1 MYHAM
6 VSTAPYTAP
15 AAPAAHSA
23 PYPAIYR
30 NLMSTSLL
38 GTVYRVGEDADT
50 VSQAVEATLEDSS
63 TYLLYRSIVMAMA
76 GQRGKEREQLQQQV
90 EQHPEDG
97 ASKVALALTL
107 LFEGDREWRH
117 WIDNVLATST
127 DQPVRQ
133 AAQGVLQFLS
143 RGARPGSH

>member
-1 MYHAM
+1 MRYAHTT
-6 VSTAPYTAP
+6 S
-15 AAPAAHSA
+15 APAAHADATAHSE

-38 GTVYRVGEDADT
+38 GTVYRVGDDADAI
-50 VSQAVEATLEDSS
+50 SQAVEATLEDRS
-63 TYLLYRSIVMAMA
+63 TYRLYRSIVLAMA
-76 GQRGKEREQLQQQV
+76 GQRGEEREQLQQRV
-90 EQHPEDG
+90 ESHPDDG

-107 LFEGDREWRH
+107 LFEGDPDWRH

-133 AAQGVLQFLS
+133 AAQGVLHFLG
-143 RGARPGSH
+143 RAFRTTVH